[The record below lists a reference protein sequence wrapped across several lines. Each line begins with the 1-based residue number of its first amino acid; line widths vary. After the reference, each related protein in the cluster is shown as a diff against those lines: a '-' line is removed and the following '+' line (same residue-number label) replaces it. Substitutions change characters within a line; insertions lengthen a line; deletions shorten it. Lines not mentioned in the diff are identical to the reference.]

1 MRHTLVVSW
10 LDEAHSGC
18 LSLSNIPCL
27 VLYVLF
33 FGAEKKIVSKF
44 LSPGQNIIYHD
55 KVYTLMKLQIE
66 RHIIFNNFRI
76 KQMYVLLNRCII

>member
-33 FGAEKKIVSKF
+33 FGAVKKIVSKF
-44 LSPGQNIIYHD
+44 LSPGQNII
-55 KVYTLMKLQIE
+55 
-66 RHIIFNNFRI
+66 
-76 KQMYVLLNRCII
+76 